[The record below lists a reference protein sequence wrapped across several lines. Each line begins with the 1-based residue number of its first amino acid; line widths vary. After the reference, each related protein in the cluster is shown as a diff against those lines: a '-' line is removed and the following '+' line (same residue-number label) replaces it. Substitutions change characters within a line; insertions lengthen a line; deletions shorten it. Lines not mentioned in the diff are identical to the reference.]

1 MLCSVRCTEL
11 SALASVPLG
20 LFLTTRYGDL
30 TARLLLAMTVLL
42 RVVVV
47 VVVTRWAAVGSL
59 CPASLAQ
66 PQVGVAACYC
76 A

>member
-1 MLCSVRCTEL
+1 MLCSVRCREL

-47 VVVTRWAAVGSL
+47 VVTRWAAVGSL

-66 PQVGVAACYC
+66 PQVGVAACYS

>member
-1 MLCSVRCTEL
+1 MLCSVWCTEL

-47 VVVTRWAAVGSL
+47 VVTRWAAVGSL

-66 PQVGVAACYC
+66 PQVGVAACYS